1 GVLLLAVLHFLDDT
15 ADPAGIVA
23 ALAAGLAPGSCLAIS
38 HLTADVAPEQV
49 TAAADAYNALTPVP
63 VIPRTHAQVTAL
75 FGGLTLVAP
84 GVVPVSEWR
93 MPAGEAARRCDVYG
107 GVACVSRRGRRG
119 PPPPPR
125 QNRWR
130 PPPGP
135 GSASPSC
142 TRSAGRR

>member
-1 GVLLLAVLHFLDDT
+1 SLLGSLPLPAAAGAAAGLA
-15 ADPAGIVA
+15 PPR
-23 ALAAGLAPGSCLAIS
+23 AAGLAPGSCVATPPLP
-38 HLTADVAPEQV
+38 ADVAPEQV
-49 TAAADAYNALTPVP
+49 PAATDAYNALTSVP

-93 MPAGEAARRCDVYG
+93 MPAGEAAPPCDVYVG
-107 GVACVSRRGRRG
+107 GACVSRRGRRG